1 MLYEFEANTREALR
15 YEKLLPDIY
24 REGIVSGELFA
35 VAVFD
40 GKNTRDKL
48 VGLVLSKVT
57 EDFQEIVWV
66 GLTEKYS
73 LPEYGADLIHLR
85 TEAAREADALKG
97 TFCRIPSSEERMREY
112 FLLAGYEFMDIYE
125 EPKFS
130 IAYRFYEKK
139 KIPRLMEKVL
149 PMPINA

>member
-40 GKNTRDKL
+40 GNNTRDKM

-57 EDFQEIVWV
+57 EDFQEI
-66 GLTEKYS
+66 
-73 LPEYGADLIHLR
+73 HLR
-85 TEAAREADALKG
+85 TEASREADALKG
-97 TFCRIPSSEERMREY
+97 NFCRIPSSEERMREY

-139 KIPRLMEKVL
+139 KIPKLMEKLL
-149 PMPINA
+149 PLPQNA